1 MSFVNVDASKHDRY
15 VTLAVFDFALQRKCT
30 YFHDVLTGS
39 RDKVQ
44 KLNNWLD

>member
-1 MSFVNVDASKHDRY
+1 MLMRQSMIDMS
-15 VTLAVFDFALQRKCT
+15 TIEVFDFALQRKCT

-44 KLNNWLD
+44 KLNSWLD